1 MLWEQNTTEG
11 LEGYADQLQ
20 ADVNELNA
28 RIAKLTFPP
37 EVVVG
42 GAAALMEEVAATKIS
57 GEEDRYSRTDLW
69 DFQANFDG
77 SEKIFELLKPIVEKQ
92 DPAFVKKVQGN
103 FDEVDATLAKYK
115 TAHGFE
121 SYEKLT
127 DSDRALL
134 ASRVNTLAEDLSTL
148 RGKLGAESDEVRSRV
163 ALLEGDYET
172 LEPGGPIGAVLWPF
186 NAMHHCAGPDAVV
199 AVLRAALGWVKPR
212 GLLALDCYLPDL
224 DLYDRDPEARFEPR
238 AFRDPRSGQP
248 MESWEQGWWDAD
260 AHVHH
265 VLYVYRHPDG
275 REERTRLQLRMYP
288 LAEVRR
294 MLAVAGWELEHE
306 SRDFSGAPL
315 EEDALKYVAIAR
327 RR

>member
-1 MLWEQNTTEG
+1 MATPIDDDP
-11 LEGYADQLQ
+11 YADGALYDLEYADHHEDVPWYVLQ
-20 ADVNELNA
+20 ARRSRGPVLELGCGTG
-28 RIAKLTFPP
+28 RLTVPIA
-37 EVVVG
+37 
-42 GAAALMEEVAATKIS
+42 
-57 GEEDRYSRTDLW
+57 
-69 DFQANFDG
+69 QAG
-77 SEKIFELLKPIVEKQ
+77 
-92 DPAFVKKVQGN
+92 VQITG
-103 FDEVDATLAKYK
+103 V
-115 TAHGFE
+115 
-121 SYEKLT
+121 
-127 DSDRALL
+127 DRATPML
-134 ASRVNTLAEDLSTL
+134 ETL

-172 LEPGGPIGAVLWPF
+172 LEPGGPFGAVLWPF